1 MKEETKK
8 KKWNKLINK
17 LEKAHIVWLEK
28 LAKITISEELD
39 SKEIRANIS
48 LFKQEK
54 DNHNISNQDDDF
66 SFLQD
71 RLEEISK

>member
-17 LEKAHIVWLEK
+17 LEKAHIAWLEK

-54 DNHNISNQDDDF
+54 DNHSLETEENY

-71 RLEEISK
+71 RLDEIS

>member
-1 MKEETKK
+1 
-8 KKWNKLINK
+8 
-17 LEKAHIVWLEK
+17 LEK

-39 SKEIRANIS
+39 SKEIRANIN

-54 DNHNISNQDDDF
+54 DNHSLEAKEKY

-71 RLEEISK
+71 RLDEIS